1 MLSESMRGKK
11 DRKMRKLETSYKQF
25 IVALLDYTKT
35 RRNEM
40 LVSLKADRKQRTL
53 LCKDE
58 WKRRRTGSGSKL
70 ARSCRDAESY

>member
-40 LVSLKADRKQRTL
+40 LVSLKARQKTEDITL
-53 LCKDE
+53 
-58 WKRRRTGSGSKL
+58 
-70 ARSCRDAESY
+70 